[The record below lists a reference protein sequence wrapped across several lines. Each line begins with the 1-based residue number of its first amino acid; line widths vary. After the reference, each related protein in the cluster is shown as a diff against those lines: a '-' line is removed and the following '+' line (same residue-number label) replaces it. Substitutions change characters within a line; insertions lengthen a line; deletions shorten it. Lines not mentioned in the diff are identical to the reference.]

1 MRERGIT
8 DTCLHNTLDPSFLVI
23 VLVAHERGFRATK
36 VSVKEVEVVSK
47 HDHQPSRGQHQIK
60 LLLSETHDFSFLGQQ
75 WRSWWAFIVGGFL
88 LINSHQKRIDP
99 CCFGFV

>member
-60 LLLSETHDFSFLGQQ
+60 LLLSETHDFSFLGTTM
-75 WRSWWAFIVGGFL
+75 AELVGFL
-88 LINSHQKRIDP
+88 LFINSHQKRIDP
-99 CCFGFV
+99 WCCGFV